1 VQLLDNHITAVVFR
15 FDPDK
20 DAQPHYVEYRI
31 ETDQE
36 LSVLVLLNRIQ
47 NEIDPTLSFRSY
59 CCGLQMCQSCLVK
72 VNQKKRLACLTL
84 VKPGERIVIEPTS
97 YPDLHIKDLVIQFSE
112 GESEWG

>member
-1 VQLLDNHITAVVFR
+1 MDNPITAVVFR

-20 DAQPHYVEYRI
+20 DAQPYYVEYRV

-59 CCGLQMCQSCLVK
+59 CCGLQMCQSCLVRI
-72 VNQKKRLACLTL
+72 NQRKRLACVTL
-84 VKPGERIVIEPTS
+84 AKPGEKIVIDPAT
-97 YPDLHIKDLVIQFSE
+97 YPDFHIKDLVVKPDSCITKL
-112 GESEWG
+112 

>member
-1 VQLLDNHITAVVFR
+1 MDKHITAVVFR
-15 FDPDK
+15 FDPDR
-20 DAQPHYVEYRI
+20 DAKPYYVEYRV

-47 NEIDPTLSFRSY
+47 SEIDQTLSFRSY

-84 VKPGERIVIEPTS
+84 AKPGEKVIIEPAA
-97 YPDLHIKDLVIQFSE
+97 YPDFHVKDLVVKFN
-112 GESEWG
+112 

>member
-1 VQLLDNHITAVVFR
+1 LNNPITAVVFR

-20 DAQPHYVEYRI
+20 DAQPYYVEYQV
-31 ETDQE
+31 ESDQE

-47 NEIDPTLSFRSY
+47 NEIDQTLSFRSY

-84 VKPGERIVIEPTS
+84 AKPGERIVIEPTT
-97 YPDLHIKDLVIQFSE
+97 YPDFHIKDLVVKLN
-112 GESEWG
+112 